1 MTKLE
6 NRIYRTLQGAG
17 AGARSFFRLLRKS
30 REAVLGFAIVAAYL
44 TAAVVVELSDL
55 LRFRV
60 LPYSVVLASGPTLA
74 PPSFAHLLGTDNL
87 GRDLF
92 SRMLSATPY
101 DVAIGYVV
109 VGSALFVGLLLGGYA
124 GLRGG
129 ILDELLMRF
138 TDIFFALPVLLI
150 ALVIAAV
157 LNSQGLTATAV
168 ALMIV
173 WWPPYAR
180 LARGEALKVAHQNY
194 IEAAKLSGQGSVRML
209 FRHVIPNISGTM
221 LVYATLDLGT
231 VLLTYSG
238 LTFLGLGVHPP
249 TPDWG
254 AMITTYKDYIL
265 SAPWLA
271 FFPGLTISLG
281 VIGFSLLGDGIKEAR
296 EAR

>member
-1 MTKLE
+1 MRMPG
-6 NRIYRTLQGAG
+6 NRTLKNATAG
-17 AGARSFFRLLRKS
+17 LRSFGRLLRKS
-30 REAVLGFAIVAAYL
+30 REALLGFAIVLAYL
-44 TAAVVVELSDL
+44 SVAIVIELSDV
-55 LRFRV
+55 LRFNI
-60 LPYSVVLASGPTLA
+60 LPYSVVQSSGPVLS
-74 PPSFAHLLGTDNL
+74 PPSFAHPLGTDNL

-109 VGSALFVGLLLGGYA
+109 VGTALVVGLLLGGYA

-138 TDIFFALPVLLI
+138 TDVFFALPVLLI

-157 LNSQGLTATAV
+157 LNSQGLTETAI

-180 LARGEALKVAHQNY
+180 LARGESLKVAHQNY

>member
-1 MTKLE
+1 MRNTSL
-6 NRIYRTLQGAG
+6 GG
-17 AGARSFFRLLRKS
+17 FRSFLRMLRRS
-30 REAVLGFAIVAAYL
+30 REAILGFAIVLAYL
-44 TAAVVVELSDL
+44 LVGLLVELADL
-55 LRFRV
+55 LHFHL
-60 LPYSVVLASGPTLA
+60 LPYSVTQSSGAPLS
-74 PPSFAHLLGTDNL
+74 PPSLAHLLGTDNL

-109 VGSALFVGLLLGGYA
+109 VGFALVVGLLLGGYA

-138 TDIFFALPVLLI
+138 TDVFFALPVLLI
-150 ALVIAAV
+150 ALVIAAA
-157 LNSQGLTATAV
+157 LNSQGLTETAI

-173 WWPPYAR
+173 WWPAYAR

-209 FRHVIPNISGTM
+209 FRHVLPNISGTM

-281 VIGFSLLGDGIKEAR
+281 VIGFSLLGDGVKEAR